1 MQLAPQRTACYRNS
15 PIPGSLRHSFSGLTK
30 YLVLHCNGYQVQLN
44 GLSRTI
50 SIFLENKTYVCSLP
64 ILLVLV
70 LLAEATPAVP
80 PCLKHSSCKVLRS
93 HPFRSLTPVSCDCPA
108 DTKAEARLYRSYGG
122 WVGRAFR
129 KGNPSYPQ
137 SEALILA
144 LAFVRSII
152 EPTPQ
157 LLLCFTLVAG
167 DYSPHSVY
175 HAYCGFTLHLKL
187 PSLRD
192 GPGPSLE
199 NMPVWP
205 HKEGNAT
212 G

>member
-1 MQLAPQRTACYRNS
+1 MCVPFPFCS
-15 PIPGSLRHSFSGLTK
+15 
-30 YLVLHCNGYQVQLN
+30 YLCCWPRPHL
-44 GLSRTI
+44 LS
-50 SIFLENKTYVCSLP
+50 
-64 ILLVLV
+64 
-70 LLAEATPAVP
+70 

-93 HPFRSLTPVSCDCPA
+93 HPFHPFRSLTPVSCGCPA
-108 DTKAEARLYRSYGG
+108 DTKAEAHLYRSYGGEG

-167 DYSPHSVY
+167 DYSPHSVC
-175 HAYCGFTLHLKL
+175 HTHCGFTLHLNIL
-187 PSLRD
+187 SLRD

-205 HKEGNAT
+205 HKGEDAT
-212 G
+212 R

>member
-15 PIPGSLRHSFSGLTK
+15 PIPGSLRNLFSELTK
-30 YLVLHCNGYQVQLN
+30 YLVLHCKGHQVQLN

-70 LLAEATPAVP
+70 LLAEATPAVHSR
-80 PCLKHSSCKVLRS
+80 LKHSSCKVLRS

-108 DTKAEARLYRSYGG
+108 DTKAEAHLYRSYGG
-122 WVGRAFR
+122 RVGRAFR

-199 NMPVWP
+199 NMPV
-205 HKEGNAT
+205 
-212 G
+212 